1 MDNTIVG
8 IILSTVTCTDGIYL
22 ALLLDKYYDNS
33 LPVVTLDNNDDIQ
46 EKAEKLVSNCI
57 IGERKYFTK
66 QVETYKKSYDEKTD
80 TCYLG
85 LVPPSNAKCTGN
97 GEFFRLKLENE
108 DDLKITGFTILDT
121 YGKEV
126 NKPSPKECRYIID
139 ALNKLRS
146 NALIN
151 NDALHILDDEFRL
164 TYAQRVYERILGK
177 KFLAFRRFISD
188 KVEETGNIYAD
199 TGHRPGKLYRL
210 K

>member
-57 IGERKYFTK
+57 IGGRKYFTK
-66 QVETYKKSYDEKTD
+66 QIETYKKSYDEKTD

-85 LVPPSNAKCTGN
+85 LVPPSNAKCTSN
-97 GEFFRLKLENE
+97 GEFFRLKLEND

-121 YGKEV
+121 YGKEGI
-126 NKPSPKECRYIID
+126 KPSPKECRYIID

-164 TYAQRVYERILGK
+164 IYAQRVYERILGK

-188 KVEETGNIYAD
+188 KVEETGNIYTD